1 MRPFFLPDTI
11 EALLRIAVIVPAI
24 YLLIILFIRLSGKR
38 STSQMNNFDW
48 IVTVALGSITASTIL
63 LKDITLAEGALS
75 IALLLVLQYS
85 LTFLARR
92 SPLVARAV
100 KAPPTLLLARGRF
113 LDDAMATER
122 ISRKEVLAAVRKA
135 GFTDLDQ
142 VDWIALENDASFSV
156 IAHSDSRTNGNA
168 IREIGGVPAERRH

>member
-1 MRPFFLPDTI
+1 M
-11 EALLRIAVIVPAI
+11 RIAVIVPAI

-75 IALLLVLQYS
+75 IVLLLVLQYS

-92 SPLVARAV
+92 SPLVAREV
-100 KAPPTLLLARGRF
+100 RAPPTLLFARERF

-135 GFTDLDQ
+135 GFTDLD
-142 VDWIALENDASFSV
+142 
-156 IAHSDSRTNGNA
+156 
-168 IREIGGVPAERRH
+168 